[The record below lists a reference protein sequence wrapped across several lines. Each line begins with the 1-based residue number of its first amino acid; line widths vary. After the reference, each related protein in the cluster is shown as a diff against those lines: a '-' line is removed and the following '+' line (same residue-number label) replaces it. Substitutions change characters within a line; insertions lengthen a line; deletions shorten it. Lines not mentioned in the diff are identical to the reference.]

1 MLHPRLASIG
11 WGALGTVLA
20 CLLSASTALAQDSQR
35 DDWLRNPAM
44 GNYKAYAEFKMGR
57 YAQARHVWETL
68 AQADNAEARF
78 HLAILAED
86 GLGEPQ
92 DLDKARRLYHQAAD
106 GGNVKAQY
114 RLGVL
119 YSEGSRWPT
128 DPAQARHY
136 WGLAAAQGDRD
147 AQARLHRL
155 PPSPDSA
162 R

>member
-1 MLHPRLASIG
+1 MSCRFLLS
-11 WGALGTVLA
+11 VMVA
-20 CLLSASTALAQDSQR
+20 CLLTSHPALAQDSQR
-35 DDWLRNPAM
+35 EDWLRNPAM

-92 DLDKARRLYHQAAD
+92 DLGKAQRLYHQAAD

-119 YSEGSRWPT
+119 YSEGSRWPA
-128 DPAQARHY
+128 DRNQARHY

-147 AQARLHRL
+147 AQARLNRL
-155 PPSPDSA
+155 APASDSA